1 MHFDLTDAFQP
12 RSSRI
17 HALDP
22 RTKVVCTLLFITA
35 VGLAPA
41 GQWLLFAALWAFA
54 VAAAI
59 ASGLRPGFAMRKA
72 VLAFPFV
79 LAALPLPFTTPGE
92 PILTIPVLGW
102 EATAEGLARFASLLA
117 RTWLA
122 AQGAILL
129 TATTPIRDLLWA
141 MAALRLPR
149 LLVSTIGFMIRY
161 LFVLADEA
169 ARMLQARASRAV
181 RLPGRRPSLGWRGW
195 TAGSMVGTLF
205 LRSLE
210 RSERVYSAMLS
221 RGYDGRPVALAG
233 LRMRRADW
241 GALFLTSIALL
252 ALLLWPHLV

>member
-12 RSSRI
+12 RASRI

-22 RTKVVCTLLFITA
+22 RAKVICALLYIAA
-35 VGLAPA
+35 VGLVPA
-41 GQWLLFAALWAFA
+41 GGWALFAALW
-54 VAAAI
+54 VLVVGAAI
-59 ASGLRPGFAMRKA
+59 ASRLGPAFAMKKA

-79 LAALPLPFTTPGE
+79 VAAIPLPFTTPGE
-92 PILTIPVLGW
+92 PILTLPLLGW
-102 EATAEGLARFASLLA
+102 TVTAEGLVSFVSLLA

-141 MAALRLPR
+141 LAALRLPR
-149 LLVSTIGFMIRY
+149 LLVSTIGFMVRY
-161 LFVLADEA
+161 LFVLADEG

-181 RLPGRRPSLGWRGW
+181 RSPGRGPSLGWRGW

-233 LRMRRADW
+233 LAMRGADW
-241 GALFLTSIALL
+241 WALL
-252 ALLLWPHLV
+252 LTGLILTALLLWPHLV